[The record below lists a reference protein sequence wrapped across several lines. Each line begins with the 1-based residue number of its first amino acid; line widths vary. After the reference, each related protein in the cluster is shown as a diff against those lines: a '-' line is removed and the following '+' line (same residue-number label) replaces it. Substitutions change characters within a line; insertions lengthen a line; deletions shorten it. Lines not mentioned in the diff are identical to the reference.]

1 MDSKQHIDSVL
12 ANLRSIFEKTAGR
25 IDALKPKEK
34 IPATKLAEEIAKE
47 IGMTGPQLYPTLKFL
62 FQDYPG
68 VTISVGAKGGI
79 KKVDVADATSSPAV
93 QTDDSTESTKENDN
107 GNQEDSDEETS
118 A

>member
-1 MDSKQHIDSVL
+1 MDSKQHIDNVL

-34 IPATKLAEEIAKE
+34 IPATKLAEEIGKE

-62 FQDYPG
+62 FEDYPG
-68 VTISVGAKGGI
+68 VTIKVGAQGGI
-79 KKVDVADATSSPAV
+79 RKVDVADATPTPAV
-93 QTDDSTESTKENDN
+93 NTDDSTESKETDN
-107 GNQEDSDEETS
+107 GNKEESNEEVS